1 MEKKQMGD
9 GRRGRL
15 RVFFGFAAGVGKTY
29 SMLSEA
35 HELLLMGKDII
46 VGYIEPHDR
55 PDTNRLLEGLP
66 QIPPKKILYKQMLL
80 TEPDIDQI
88 IQQKPEIVLIDELAH
103 TNAEG
108 SRNRKRYQDVDELL
122 NAGIDVFTTVN
133 VQHIESLNDIVEEVT
148 GVEVKETVPDTFLQQ
163 ATIKVVD
170 VEPEELID
178 RLEQGKIYA
187 SESAKRALQNFFI
200 PQKLDQLRGLA
211 IQRASDHINRI
222 SAKTI
227 RIQSKLLTVVNDA
240 FPKMTEKSIRWTARL
255 AQGLGAEWTVIQV
268 RTQENTPTNIPL
280 AEKLGAEVISIEEDN
295 SFETIVEF
303 AKMTGVTDIIMGKNL
318 RQPWYEKIF
327 IEAFDDRLLKR
338 LNDTELHLIPFK
350 EEKQSLFLRTRKVI
364 EGGGKDLVIALG
376 GVFLATIV
384 TELMQ
389 YIHIGDQN
397 LMLIYIFFIL
407 LVARTTSGYFWS
419 SLASILSV
427 LSFNW
432 FFVEPLYSL
441 TVYKQGYPI
450 TLLIMCLVAILI
462 SNLMVRLKKQ
472 AESSMEKEH
481 QMELLYEL
489 NKQYVL
495 ADNRNQ
501 ILDISATYLSRLLE
515 REVIL
520 FDSQAKVESVHC
532 ISGKPSIL
540 STKDEAAVAFWTA
553 KNQKEAGNGTDTLI
567 GAKGFYLPIIASGR
581 TLAVLGIERNAGLDL
596 ENNQLNYLK
605 LVLTQL
611 AVILEQTELKN
622 EKERV
627 EMENE
632 REKVR
637 SNLLRAVSHDLRTP
651 LTVISGIAETLG
663 NSADLKEITRQ
674 KLLKDIQDESQW
686 LIRMVENLLSI
697 TRINMDT
704 MKVNKTAEPIEEIIE
719 AVYQHLKK
727 VYPEGQVEIFLP
739 SEVTFIQAD
748 PILIEQALFNIVE
761 NAFRHGEE
769 KQPVK
774 LTVYQKNDQTVFEI
788 ENDGEIPLKQFEKI
802 QTNLSST
809 SEVPVDSKNGLG
821 IGLSIVKTIIHAHN
835 GKMEMMV
842 GEGKTLVRIYLK

>member
-9 GRRGRL
+9 GHRGRL

-222 SAKTI
+222 SAKTT

-268 RTQENTPTNIPL
+268 RTQENTLTNIPL

-350 EEKQSLFLRTRKVI
+350 EEKQSLFLRTRKII

-520 FDSQAKVESVHC
+520 FDSQAKVESIHC

-567 GAKGFYLPIIASGR
+567 GAKGFYLPIIASGK

-611 AVILEQTELKN
+611 AVILEQTELKS

-651 LTVISGIAETLG
+651 LTVISGIAETLS
-663 NSADLKEITRQ
+663 NSADLKETTRQ
-674 KLLKDIQDESQW
+674 KLLADIQDESQW

-727 VYPEGQVEIFLP
+727 VYPEGQVEISLP